1 MKLLTAL
8 LLSTAGT
15 VVMSG
20 GTFSVVKT
28 SEQPKEPPSTTSV
41 VQVQHS
47 TNLTAS
53 QAPEILEAPEPP
65 SPAVREIPLPTEE
78 FWDKMAWCETHQNW
92 QDGGQWAGGLGIYTK
107 SEFPKSDMGTWER
120 FGGEEFAPSPDK
132 ATREQQITIA
142 NRIAV
147 LGWSKEM
154 TRTPEEAERMGVP
167 INWTWNRPAVGFKGW
182 GALHCATKSPI
193 KSPKDPPLFY
203 YEDLDVVLAMTFT
216 MGQTGIEVH
225 DLQGIVGA
233 KQDGK
238 YGPITRKLHFAYLE
252 KNSLNT
258 SLALQNPVK
267 SASASSGT
275 VSSQSVLSQGVSLRS
290 ESKVT
295 GRCPK
300 WEKKL
305 RQYKLPVKEFSF
317 IMWRES
323 KCIRQAIGWN
333 YHKGKSHR
341 DCKLSHAR
349 TYRNCK
355 AVRSY
360 DVGLLQI
367 NSSWKTLTAK
377 VCKTKWG
384 EMLALQDATCNLKVA
399 AYLYKNGGL
408 HHWRGTSGSRSVR

>member
-1 MKLLTAL
+1 MVGTETTTTTVENSPETDTATSAVLTE
-8 LLSTAGT
+8 GQ
-15 VVMSG
+15 
-20 GTFSVVKT
+20 SVPV
-28 SEQPKEPPSTTSV
+28 
-41 VQVQHS
+41 
-47 TNLTAS
+47 
-53 QAPEILEAPEPP
+53 I
-65 SPAVREIPLPTEE
+65 REKALPTEA
-78 FWDKMAWCETHQNW
+78 FWDKLAWCETHQNW

-120 FGGEEFAPSPDK
+120 WGGEEFAPSPDK
-132 ATREQQITIA
+132 ATREQQIIIA

-154 TRTPEEAERMGVP
+154 TRTPEQAERMGVP
-167 INWTWNRPAVGFKGW
+167 INWTWDRPPSGFGGW
-182 GALHCATKSPI
+182 GALHCATNSPI
-193 KSPKDPPLFY
+193 KSPKNPPLFY
-203 YEDLDVVLAMTFT
+203 YEDLDLVISMSFVL
-216 MGQTGIEVH
+216 GQEGIEVH

-258 SLALQNPVK
+258 SLAPQAPVK
-267 SASASSGT
+267 SASTSSGT
-275 VSSQSVLSQGVSLRS
+275 VSSQSVSSQSVSLQS

-323 KCIRQAIGWN
+323 KCVAKAIGWN
-333 YHKGKSHR
+333 YHKGMSHR

-349 TYRNCK
+349 TYRKCK
-355 AVRSY
+355 AVKSY

-377 VCKTKWG
+377 VCKYEYGK
-384 EMLALQDATCNLKVA
+384 MLILQDPDCNLKVA
-399 AYLYKNGGL
+399 SAIYKQSGL
-408 HHWRGTSGSRSVR
+408 EPWRGNSKKKG

>member
-8 LLSTAGT
+8 LLSAAGT
-15 VVMSG
+15 VGMSG
-20 GTFSVVKT
+20 GIFSVVKT

-53 QAPEILEAPEPP
+53 QAPEILESPEPLSP
-65 SPAVREIPLPTEE
+65 SVREIPLPTEE
-78 FWDKMAWCETHQNW
+78 FWDKLAWCETHQDW
-92 QDGGQWAGGLGIYTK
+92 QNGGQWAGGLGIYTR

-120 FGGEEFAPSPDK
+120 WGGEEFAPSPDK
-132 ATREQQITIA
+132 ATREQQIIIA
-142 NRIAV
+142 NRVAV

-154 TRTPEEAERMGVP
+154 TRTPEQAERMGVP
-167 INWTWNRPAVGFKGW
+167 INWTWDRPPSGFKGW
-182 GALHCATKSPI
+182 GALHCATNSPI

-203 YEDLDVVLAMTFT
+203 HENLDAVLTIKFT
-216 MGQTGIEVH
+216 MGQTGIAVH

-233 KQDGK
+233 KQDSV
-238 YGPITRKLHFAYLE
+238 YGPITRKLHLAYLE
-252 KNSLNT
+252 KHSLDISNV
-258 SLALQNPVK
+258 ADIPVQ
-267 SASASSGT
+267 SASTSKSSGA
-275 VSSQSVLSQGVSLRS
+275 VSSQSVLLQS

-305 RQYKLPVKEFSF
+305 REYKLPVKEFSF

-323 KCIRQAIGWN
+323 KCEPKAVGWN
-333 YHKGKSHR
+333 YYAGTSHL
-341 DCKLSHAR
+341 DCKLSPAR
-349 TYRNCK
+349 TYRKCK
-355 AVRSY
+355 AVKSY

-377 VCKTKWG
+377 VCKYEYGK
-384 EMLALQDATCNLKVA
+384 MLILQDPDCNLKVA
-399 AYLYKNGGL
+399 SALYKQSGL
-408 HHWRGTSGSRSVR
+408 APWRGSSFRK